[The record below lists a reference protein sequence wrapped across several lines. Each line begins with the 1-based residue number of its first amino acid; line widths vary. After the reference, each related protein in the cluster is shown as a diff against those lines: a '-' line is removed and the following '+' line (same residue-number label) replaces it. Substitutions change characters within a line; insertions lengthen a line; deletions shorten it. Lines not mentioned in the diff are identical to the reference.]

1 MIVRELLIRLGVVGG
16 RESEQTFNRIDNGV
30 KRLDNSVRSLSA
42 PLANL
47 NGILMGLFAGVSA
60 AGFIKIAD
68 TMQGLRDQ
76 IGNATGGMQG
86 AADMLDKL
94 GEHATR
100 GRVAVDEYASS
111 WSKMHTGV
119 KSFGGTTQDTT
130 KFMDTLTAA
139 FKSNGTPA
147 ETVSSAL
154 FQLGQSM
161 QSGVIQGEEM
171 NSLIDAQGELFNDL
185 AVSIAGSVPAYKKLQ
200 SDGKVT
206 SKMLLEAVN
215 KQYDKYADRL
225 RLAPMKV
232 GDAITVVGNKW
243 KLFTD
248 RMNRETKFVQ
258 KIANGIIAVF
268 DKIETKSGELI
279 EKFGGIERVLSMLG
293 LILTSGG
300 IVVGIYAIGAA
311 IAFITSP
318 FATLI
323 AFISSLLII
332 LDDFMVW
339 RAGGKS
345 ILGGM
350 FGKYSETMKPIEDA
364 VVGMLK
370 KIDEHVGILKTSF
383 TILGVFLVGKWA
395 KNLISMF
402 GAIREQIRGVREDA
416 DPEGG
421 SNTGGGSGERTD
433 QRRDRASRRDRAR
446 ERLRRMRRRR
456 GGKFSLLFGK
466 AKDYLVDTG
475 GDKAKDYAAELAD
488 SALEHVE
495 GFVDEAG
502 GWQTAAELVGARAAG
517 IISALKPLPTNV
529 GESEVLGKIQAGW
542 MQNIGSANMAA
553 MNSMTKPSQPQA
565 KSELKTIEYKPNITV
580 QLTTPTNDP
589 AGVEFAVLSAT
600 EKTQRGFTEWLSNEI
615 AFNTGA
621 K

>member
-16 RESEQTFNRIDNGV
+16 RETEKTFYTIDNSV
-30 KRLDNSVRSLSA
+30 KRLDNS
-42 PLANL
+42 LANL
-47 NGILMGLFAGVSA
+47 NGILAGLFAGVSVA
-60 AGFIKIAD
+60 AFIKIAD

-76 IGNATGGMQG
+76 IGNATGDMQG

-111 WSKMHTGV
+111 WAKMHTGV
-119 KSFGGTTQDTT
+119 KSFGGTTEDTT
-130 KFMDTLTAA
+130 KFMDTLSAA

-200 SDGKVT
+200 EGGKVT

-215 KQYDKYADRL
+215 KQYDKYVDRL

-279 EKFGGIERVLSMLG
+279 KKFGGIERVLSTLG

-323 AFISSLLII
+323 AVISGLLLI
-332 LDDFMVW
+332 LDDFLVW
-339 RAGGKS
+339 RKGGDS
-345 ILGGM
+345 MFRDM
-350 FGKYSETMKPIEDA
+350 FGSYNETMKPVEDA

-370 KIDEHVGILKTSF
+370 KIDEHIGILKTSF
-383 TILGVFLVGKWA
+383 GILSAFIVGKWLSNMVKA
-395 KNLISMF
+395 FAGVRALMWGVKKTADAIDSSMGGDEPGKKGGGGGKKGGRWSRLGSLFNPKNLWKGFAISSGIDML
-402 GAIREQIRGVREDA
+402 DA
-416 DPEGG
+416 ATGLGENASTASNAMDMGG
-421 SNTGGGSGERTD
+421 STLMAMPHPLAKAAGGALIGASAISKTD
-433 QRRDRASRRDRAR
+433 AYQWAFKESDIWLTNKLTQAV
-446 ERLRRMRRRR
+446 EGL
-456 GGKFSLLFGK
+456 
-466 AKDYLVDTG
+466 
-475 GDKAKDYAAELAD
+475 
-488 SALEHVE
+488 SALYSANENA
-495 GFVDEAG
+495 F
-502 GWQTAAELVGARAAG
+502 Q
-517 IISALKPLPTNV
+517 ALK
-529 GESEVLGKIQAGW
+529 S
-542 MQNIGSANMAA
+542 GSAA
-553 MNSMTKPSQPQA
+553 SVKP
-565 KSELKTIEYKPNITV
+565 ELKTIEYKPNITV

-589 AGVEFAVLSAT
+589 AGVESAVLSAT